1 MISETGRNK
10 GFTLVE
16 VIISIGILTFGLI
29 LILQGFA
36 LSLHAINISY
46 NNLKAGLLAD
56 EITSQFLID
65 FQNAKYGTQ
74 PKLSGGIET
83 ENAKFDWT
91 ISLKQDSGYKELNEV
106 IPIVSWVSGRRE
118 GSVSVPTYLRVA
130 VEEDEDEKE

>member
-16 VIISIGILTFGLI
+16 VIISISILTFGLI

-36 LSLHAINISY
+36 LSFRAINISY

-56 EITSQFLID
+56 EITSRFLID
-65 FQNAKYGTQ
+65 FQNVKYGTQ
-74 PKLSGGIET
+74 PKFSGGIET
-83 ENAKFDWT
+83 ENTKFDWT
-91 ISLKQDSGYKELNEV
+91 ISLKQDSGYKELNEI

-118 GSVSVPTYLRVA
+118 GSVSVPTYLRVV
-130 VEEDEDEKE
+130 VEKDEDEKE